1 MLTKFHDQPDD
12 TWSSTSLPVNEEQ
25 MGQWLQAKYQKVGPV
40 IATQMVPCFLLT
52 LFWAWGEVC
61 PHQFAS

>member
-1 MLTKFHDQPDD
+1 MINLMIHGPQLHCLLMRSKWDSGCRP
-12 TWSSTSLPVNEEQ
+12 SI
-25 MGQWLQAKYQKVGPV
+25 KVGPV

-52 LFWAWGEVC
+52 LFWAWGEVF